1 MGHHGQKSIAAMK
14 DVPTKYREEEFVSGT
29 VQRRGR
35 KRLAVTKVVPTML
48 RQEEFVE
55 GTVLW

>member
-29 VQRRGR
+29 VHHCQNI
-35 KRLAVTKVVPTML
+35 LAVTKVVPTML

-55 GTVLW
+55 GTLLS

>member
-29 VQRRGR
+29 VHHCQNI
-35 KRLAVTKVVPTML
+35 LAATKDVPTKY
-48 RQEEFVE
+48 REEEFV
-55 GTVLW
+55 

>member
-1 MGHHGQKSIAAMK
+1 MA
-14 DVPTKYREEEFVSGT
+14 
-29 VQRRGR
+29 QRRGR